1 LKMFLFK
8 FRPSSHSSDYTIV
21 ARFRNYREADE
32 AYQRLERLIEG
43 MDEEDAD
50 AYGIDWDPED
60 AFYTLRGKT
69 VYFTVY
75 SNGRLGPVEDVLSE
89 AEDYNVYTNY
99 QELTVIVKVPKGLS
113 FESAML
119 VLPREEAEMLK
130 ALKKRCEK
138 VEVEEEGNRRFFIF
152 KYRGDGIYDE
162 LYDELFLEGIS
173 LNLSERP
180 NWRVQLYE

>member
-1 LKMFLFK
+1 
-8 FRPSSHSSDYTIV
+8 
-21 ARFRNYREADE
+21 
-32 AYQRLERLIEG
+32 
-43 MDEEDAD
+43 
-50 AYGIDWDPED
+50 
-60 AFYTLRGKT
+60 LRDKT

-75 SNGRLGPVEDVLSE
+75 SNGRLGPVEDILSE

-99 QELTVIVKVPKGLS
+99 QELAVIVEVPKGLS

-130 ALKKRCEK
+130 ALKKHCEK
-138 VEVEEEGNRRFFIF
+138 VEVEEGDRWFFIF
-152 KYRGDGIYDE
+152 KYKGDGIYDE
-162 LYDELFLEGIS
+162 FYDEFFLEGIS

>member
-1 LKMFLFK
+1 MKMLLFK

-21 ARFRNYREADE
+21 ARFRTEREADE

-50 AYGIDWDPED
+50 AYGIDWDSED
-60 AFYTLRGKT
+60 AFYRLRGKT

-89 AEDYNVYTNY
+89 AEDYNVFTNY
-99 QELTVIVKVPKGLS
+99 QELTVIVEVPKGLN

-119 VLPREEAEMLK
+119 ILPREEAEMLK
-130 ALKKRCEK
+130 VLRERCEK
-138 VEVEEEGNRRFFIF
+138 VEVEEEGDRQFFIF
-152 KYRGDGIYDE
+152 KYKGDGI
-162 LYDELFLEGIS
+162 YDELFLEGIS

>member
-1 LKMFLFK
+1 LKVFLFK

-32 AYQRLERLIEG
+32 AYLKLERLIEG

-50 AYGIDWDPED
+50 AYDIDWDPED
-60 AFYTLRGKT
+60 AFYTLRDKT

-75 SNGRLGPVEDVLSE
+75 SNGRLGPVEDVLSK
-89 AEDYNVYTNY
+89 AEDYNIYTNY
-99 QELTVIVKVPKGLS
+99 QELAVIVEVPKELS

-130 ALKKRCEK
+130 ALREHCEK
-138 VEVEEEGNRRFFIF
+138 VEVEEEGDSKFFIF
-152 KYRGDGIYDE
+152 EYKGDEIYDE
-162 LYDELFLEGIS
+162 LYDELFLEGVS
-173 LNLSERP
+173 LNLSDRP
-180 NWRVQLYE
+180 NWTVRLYE